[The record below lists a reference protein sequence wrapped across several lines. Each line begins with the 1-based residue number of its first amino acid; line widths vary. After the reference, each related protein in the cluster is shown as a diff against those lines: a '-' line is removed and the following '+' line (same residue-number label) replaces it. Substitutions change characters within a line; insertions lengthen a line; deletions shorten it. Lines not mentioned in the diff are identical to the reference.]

1 MAALWHAE
9 LKFFSTLLGGSHE
22 DCGHLR
28 AFLRTDCSQKILGLF
43 QRERE
48 NCTWQFM
55 FLHSQG
61 VLNYKNFL
69 PAVPSK
75 SEVDLVSLSLTTSDG
90 HKKREEE
97 RGKNLPD

>member
-1 MAALWHAE
+1 
-9 LKFFSTLLGGSHE
+9 
-22 DCGHLR
+22 
-28 AFLRTDCSQKILGLF
+28 
-43 QRERE
+43 
-48 NCTWQFM
+48 M

-75 SEVDLVSLSLTTSDG
+75 SEVDLASLSLTTSDG

-97 RGKNLPD
+97 RGKKFARLVR